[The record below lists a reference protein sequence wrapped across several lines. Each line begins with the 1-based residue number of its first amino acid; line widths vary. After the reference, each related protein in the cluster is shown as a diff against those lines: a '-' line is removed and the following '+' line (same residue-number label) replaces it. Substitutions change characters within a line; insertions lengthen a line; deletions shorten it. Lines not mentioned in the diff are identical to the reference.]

1 MEGIVFYDALC
12 FYNPSLR
19 IIIPRFIYLL
29 ASFSSSLCSVSL
41 RKKWGKESRFAL
53 NNYHRSDVTIFV
65 VCRLLISAPLLLVCW
80 LAHRQISAAPVLSP
94 RSCRV
99 GSHIR
104 LTFSLACPYM
114 TTVPCG

>member
-1 MEGIVFYDALC
+1 MLELGIEGNARDKGGFY
-12 FYNPSLR
+12 FFSL
-19 IIIPRFIYLL
+19 
-29 ASFSSSLCSVSL
+29 
-41 RKKWGKESRFAL
+41 
-53 NNYHRSDVTIFV
+53 NYYRSDVTIFV

-114 TTVPCG
+114 TTEPCGV